1 MADGRVLVIEK
12 EDTVFIDNSCKLL
25 DCFSFFSRTR
35 FLPGQLLRPR
45 NRFFDREREY
55 VHFSL
60 IPFPYI
66 PIQTLKDYN
75 TFSLSNPDI
84 IIYFDIIIYVLPIHL
99 YLTFTNSDV
108 MIIYK
113 IKYIVRNGRG

>member
-1 MADGRVLVIEK
+1 MIASLFLAELDFYRDNFSVLEIG
-12 EDTVFIDNSCKLL
+12 
-25 DCFSFFSRTR
+25 
-35 FLPGQLLRPR
+35 FLT
-45 NRFFDREREY
+45 EREY